1 MSLAHLI
8 NNIGARGNT
17 PPPVWRRIFHLV
29 AGSSIPVAGIFAPET
44 AIVAALAVLSAGG
57 LGLDLA
63 RFRISWMNRQFLRWL
78 APLLKEGESH
88 RFTGATYMVIAALFT
103 FLFFGSE
110 VAVPAL
116 LFLALGDPAAA
127 IIGRRLPGPRVFG
140 KSPGGSAA
148 FVVVALLVVAVLIAG
163 GANDYHWGLLVGAL
177 IAALVELAP
186 LPTDDNLSIPLIA
199 GASMHFLGV

>member
-1 MSLAHLI
+1 VSLAHLI
-8 NNIGARGNT
+8 KNAGAEGNA

-63 RFRISWMNRQFLRWL
+63 RFRISWINRQFLRWL

-148 FVVVALLVVAVLIAG
+148 FVVVALVVVAVLIGG

-186 LPTDDNLSIPLIA
+186 LPTDDNLSIPLVT